1 MNLINYF
8 LEKNM
13 SKSDDFKNALYN
25 ALKRENVSDKWIQ
38 DHLIVVDQGQ
48 VHVQKTGLDK
58 QKKKTK
64 HK

>member
-1 MNLINYF
+1 
-8 LEKNM
+8 M